1 MHGMEF
7 YKCITKGRKMGLGV
21 NSQSKKIIN
30 SFCVESLFF
39 VQVNVIENKLKKDKT
54 IGGLIAGAKS

>member
-1 MHGMEF
+1 
-7 YKCITKGRKMGLGV
+7 MGLGV

-54 IGGLIAGAKS
+54 IGGPESQLDLVN